1 MNKGDIVTL
10 VTPMGEVVGRLVS
23 HLHITDV
30 TNVTLSSPR
39 LFVNS
44 QDGQGFAPGICMT
57 GEREPAQLNF
67 NTALIL
73 SVVETDKDVAKGWT
87 EASSSIVLS

>member
-1 MNKGDIVTL
+1 MNKGEIVTL

-23 HLHITDV
+23 DLDMASM
-30 TNVTLSSPR
+30 NVTLSSPR
-39 LFVNS
+39 LFVNG

-67 NTALIL
+67 NTAMVL
-73 SVVETDKDVAKGWT
+73 SVAKTDKDVAKGWT
-87 EASSSIVLS
+87 EATSSIVLS